1 MSWYC
6 SPARNLIV
14 THESTKAL
22 EQEEKAQELAQKVAR
37 ATLDK
42 IKGQLE
48 SDLARIRSQL
58 PTKESRTRETA
69 LDMKYLKERQ
79 QSFGL
84 PIRDLVCKWGFVD
97 WVLVCSTRVNVFFLR
112 VLILQAELL
121 FLQHIVYLCFVWWI
135 AKERV

>member
-37 ATLDK
+37 ATLDQ

-84 PIRDLVCKWGFVD
+84 PIRDLVCKWRFVD
-97 WVLVCSTRVNVFFLR
+97 WVLVCSTRVNVFF
-112 VLILQAELL
+112 
-121 FLQHIVYLCFVWWI
+121 CGC
-135 AKERV
+135 